1 MVEDEDVFRVC
12 RSEGTE
18 DQPLYHPCKCSGSI
32 RFVHQDCLTE
42 WLRHSKKKYCEVCK
56 YPFSFTPIYDP
67 SMPDTIPIVLFLR
80 RGIRRLYGLVQIWFR
95 ALLVGIVWLIAL
107 PWATVWIW
115 RFYYWSGESIAFF
128 INGQKIPNRIS
139 DNNIESGEKSG
150 LSIIYLGLL
159 KGFVWYVPPDAVKF
173 VEYYGDLASKV
184 LSDTFEGQI
193 ITCVVVIVFVA
204 AFLLREW
211 IVQNTP
217 AANDNNNVNDQL
229 NDGPVNEGNVIN
241 NGIMF
246 PVVEQIPEEPQIP
259 VVPAVANFNEGAFIF
274 QNGHRLP
281 LIQPEPHPPADQVL
295 QQDPVPEP
303 LQQNLLR
310 DNVEL
315 NEVNDQHQE
324 ENINQQL
331 ITDYINTQIESNII
345 PSENRLDVKLGNED
359 ITYEKDNSSLLSETN
374 VNMDNQKSS
383 MYVPYVDDSKMSIQ
397 ALMGDASKDFKGKS
411 IESNDSLMIF
421 SELGDT
427 SSSQISQN
435 VVIKDSNPSQF
446 KVDNSVIDKDKDDF
460 FSSSASSSSSSSSGV
475 AGVTAQQGQ
484 SSDKFIPTLIGD
496 RRIRPIGKVRTHPA
510 SSSNTIGQSTQDD
523 LDDLS
528 LGGSFMNVDYS
539 EISSKK
545 EQLGDNNADY
555 DVTPEVSD
563 SDEESEDINLQEKY
577 PRDINNTY
585 SPSKIITNTVYFAD
599 DSHRNS
605 NNTNLQGYNDN
616 FGKNDDDDS
625 SDFDDIDDI
634 EEDEGIDDEE
644 DEGEENDS
652 DDNDNPLE
660 DDENEE
666 EPAGELNAREPNAE
680 VADAPVLP
688 MPAPLFNEAIEPP
701 AVDQGFIEADDED
714 EENVA
719 NEDLEGV
726 LEAIGMRGSLWMLA
740 QNSALMIVLIA
751 LCLAGSIWVPFI
763 VGKTVLLI
771 KPLNVIQLPL
781 KLLRK
786 LTDPL
791 VDLVLDTGIPWLW
804 SLVFPL
810 LKSGWNATSP
820 QISPMFVNSVL
831 MHYVQDVSDK
841 TEDLLGYAAA
851 IVAKIDPPESE
862 IIANSTISSV
872 NNFSEFLKAQNLTWL
887 VKIIDRWNGFAY
899 GNTPTDKIVCILCGY
914 TVIIFLCA
922 YYLAKTRNA
931 YGATVG
937 RAVQEGLRQQGI
949 VLKVAFF
956 VAIELV
962 IFPIICGIL
971 LDLSTLPLFAEAT
984 PSTRLEFYL
993 ESPITSTFLHWFTGT
1008 AFMFHFAVFVSL
1020 CREIVRN
1027 GVMWFIRDPNDPQF
1041 HPIKEIL
1048 DRPVWTQLK
1057 KIGASGIMYSAMIVF
1072 GLGSVIYFLRYCFDG
1087 ILPLQLPFMEPISD
1101 FPADLLVFHI
1111 VVPVTVTWAKPK
1123 RLFRKLFENWWKVT
1137 SRVLRLTS
1145 FMFGGRHY
1153 DEEGTDGGLV
1163 RAPSYDG
1170 ITVVPGR
1177 RMLIPVNEDGTLKN
1191 PGEVPVGQDDQL
1203 NYTVVYI
1210 PPNFKARVII
1220 FLFLMWFCGSL
1231 FCCSVTVL
1239 PLLTGR
1245 YIFKSILHHQR
1256 AVHDLYTF
1264 TVGLYVL
1271 WAHYVAIEWIT
1282 NKIQAIAERQDR
1294 NIDWA
1299 MVRQKMLQ
1307 GIIVVA
1313 KILYLVL
1320 FFGMVIPFLL
1330 SLVIEL
1336 YIILPWKKPT
1346 TDIPVISFLQDWA
1359 LGIVYMKIAYR
1370 IVFML
1375 PDNVYSRAINEITG
1389 RGIKHLNVQLATTV
1403 FIFPIGGSALAAVI
1417 LPALTAWVI
1426 ITTFGITNA
1435 NSIALIIRYIY
1446 PVFLALILGYR
1457 VQRQMGQLVNS
1468 WMQAVRDEEYLIGR
1482 RLHNIEPNEQ
1492 RGNTN
1497 NDIIRAQ

>member
-1 MVEDEDVFRVC
+1 MVEDEDVCRVC

-67 SMPDTIPIVLFLR
+67 KMPDTIPIVLFLR

-115 RFYYWSGESIAFF
+115 RFYFWSGESIAFI
-128 INGQKIPNRIS
+128 INGQKVPNRIS
-139 DNNIESGEKSG
+139 ENNIESSEKSG

-159 KGFVWYVPPDAVKF
+159 KGFIWYVPPDAVKF

-217 AANDNNNVNDQL
+217 AANDNNNINDQV
-229 NDGPVNEGNVIN
+229 NDGPANEGNVNN

-246 PVVEQIPEEPQIP
+246 PVEQMPEEPQ
-259 VVPAVANFNEGAFIF
+259 VPAVANVANFNGGAFIF

-281 LIQPEPHPPADQVL
+281 LIQQEPHPPADQVL

-303 LQQNLLR
+303 LQQNILG
-310 DNVEL
+310 DNVEF
-315 NEVNDQHQE
+315 NEFNDQHQE

-331 ITDYINTQIESNII
+331 IADNINTQNESNIMS
-345 PSENRLDVKLGNED
+345 SENRLGVKLANED
-359 ITYEKDNSSLLSETN
+359 ITYEKDDSSLPSEKN
-374 VNMDNQKSS
+374 VNMDNQKLS

-397 ALMGDASKDFKGKS
+397 ALISDANREDSKGKN
-411 IESNDSLMIF
+411 IESNDTVVF
-421 SELGDT
+421 PELGD

-435 VVIKDSNPSQF
+435 AVSKDSSPSQF
-446 KVDNSVIDKDKDDF
+446 KIENSVIDKDDG
-460 FSSSASSSSSSSSGV
+460 FSSSASSSSSGV
-475 AGVTAQQGQ
+475 AGVAIQQGQ
-484 SSDKFIPTLIGD
+484 SSDKLIPTLIGD
-496 RRIRPIGKVRTHPA
+496 RRIRPIRKVRTRMGDPV
-510 SSSNTIGQSTQDD
+510 SSSNTIGQSTQND

-528 LGGSFMNVDYS
+528 LGGSFTNVDYS
-539 EISSKK
+539 EVSSKK

-555 DVTPEVSD
+555 DVTPPEVSD

-577 PRDINNTY
+577 PRGINDTY
-585 SPSKIITNTVYFAD
+585 SPSKIIANTVYFAE
-599 DSHRNS
+599 DSTAHRNS
-605 NNTNLQGYNDN
+605 NTNLQGYNDN
-616 FGKNDDDDS
+616 FGKNDDDDDS
-625 SDFDDIDDI
+625 SDFDEIDID
-634 EEDEGIDDEE
+634 EDEGEQYVDDDDD

-666 EPAGELNAREPNAE
+666 DPAEELNVREPNAE

-751 LCLAGSIWVPFI
+751 LCLAGSIWLPFI

-786 LTDPL
+786 VTDPL

-804 SLVFPL
+804 SLVSPL

-820 QISPMFVNSVL
+820 QISPMFEGSIL
-831 MHYVQDVSDK
+831 MHYMQDVSDK

-862 IIANSTISSV
+862 IIAISTISSV

-984 PSTRLEFYL
+984 PSSRLEFYL
-993 ESPITSTFLHWFTGT
+993 ESPITSTFLHWFT
-1008 AFMFHFAVFVSL
+1008 
-1020 CREIVRN
+1020 
-1027 GVMWFIRDPNDPQF
+1027 
-1041 HPIKEIL
+1041 EIL

-1072 GLGSVIYFLRYCFDG
+1072 GLGSVIYFIRYCFDG

-1153 DEEGTDGGLV
+1153 DEEVIVDENAEVLFKKDGELV

-1191 PGEVPVGQDDQL
+1191 PGEVPAGQDDQL

-1210 PPNFKARVII
+1210 PPNFRARVII

-1307 GIIVVA
+1307 GIIVVV

-1336 YIILPWKKPT
+1336 YVILPWKKPT

-1375 PDNVYSRAINEITG
+1375 PDNIYSRAINEITG

-1426 ITTFGITNA
+1426 ISTFGITNA

-1457 VQRQMGQLVNS
+1457 VQRQMGQLVDS

>member
-1 MVEDEDVFRVC
+1 MVEDEGSRFCLSDFSHVCRVC

-217 AANDNNNVNDQL
+217 AANDNNNVNDQV
-229 NDGPVNEGNVIN
+229 NDGPANEGNVIN

-411 IESNDSLMIF
+411 
-421 SELGDT
+421 
-427 SSSQISQN
+427 
-435 VVIKDSNPSQF
+435 
-446 KVDNSVIDKDKDDF
+446 
-460 FSSSASSSSSSSSGV
+460 
-475 AGVTAQQGQ
+475 VTAQQGQ

-605 NNTNLQGYNDN
+605 NNTNLQ
-616 FGKNDDDDS
+616 
-625 SDFDDIDDI
+625 
-634 EEDEGIDDEE
+634 
-644 DEGEENDS
+644 
-652 DDNDNPLE
+652 
-660 DDENEE
+660 
-666 EPAGELNAREPNAE
+666 AREPNAE

-1313 KILYLVL
+1313 KILYLVI